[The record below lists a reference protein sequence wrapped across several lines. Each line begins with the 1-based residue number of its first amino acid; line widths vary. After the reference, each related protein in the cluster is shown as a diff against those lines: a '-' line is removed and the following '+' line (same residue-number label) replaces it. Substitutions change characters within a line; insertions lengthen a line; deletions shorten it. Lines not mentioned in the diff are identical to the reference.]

1 MSAFP
6 PDKNQKVEEEE
17 EEEEEED
24 EDTDEDGS
32 GEEISS
38 EDEAHFDA
46 LSTLFEESMQRHCES
61 ADCKTL
67 VGLDVWNSVMLSPIM
82 DSDAKEA
89 IVRKNCGTIVRSVCG
104 FSDYRDCFADGVHFL
119 QLGIERLGLDTA
131 LCATEACLCMYATTD
146 VDTFYMEHWAEAAI
160 QRFTQ
165 FLSEP
170 TSDASGAVGALPQLL
185 ALERACTN
193 VGNKPSVLA
202 DILLEAYNTLCEQDD
217 QTLQLQVQASRGPLT
232 TAAVQV
238 LQTYN
243 EGKKGK
249 GVFLEA
255 CMLLQLL
262 LKPWGETEAHTT
274 TKREIAH
281 TLQEAGI
288 VPAVMRQMVFWAE
301 DWQGMYGDCGRPCFK
316 ILLELLRHIPETRTA
331 VGESVRQFVAQASLH
346 QSTGTG
352 AAIEGYEYE
361 TPTSTLHRINQLLQN

>member
-1 MSAFP
+1 MRVERVCKMIGRVANAGSEYEALVKGNVVLVSAL
-6 PDKNQKVEEEE
+6 
-17 EEEEEED
+17 
-24 EDTDEDGS
+24 GS
-32 GEEISS
+32 RLQDLEGMGSAGS
-38 EDEAHFDA
+38 TGDAGGVGGAFASAAHRVQHT
-46 LSTLFEESMQRHCES
+46 LS
-61 ADCKTL
+61 
-67 VGLDVWNSVMLSPIM
+67 
-82 DSDAKEA
+82 
-89 IVRKNCGTIVRSVCG
+89 
-104 FSDYRDCFADGVHFL
+104 
-119 QLGIERLGLDTA
+119 
-131 LCATEACLCMYATTD
+131 LC
-146 VDTFYMEHWAEAAI
+146 
-160 QRFTQ
+160 
-165 FLSEP
+165 
-170 TSDASGAVGALPQLL
+170 AVGALPQLL